1 MRLIAAV
8 VAVIACSALADTG
21 IQYDWSGGPGV
32 QGPVTDWGDRFL
44 SSTLV
49 NWAGDAGN
57 LLLERTAAYDL
68 IRMFEDLKWA
78 KPCMMDNDDYP
89 DVFVTDESN
98 GTKWYHNVS
107 GGVQWG
113 ERDFADTEGIKDIA
127 TGYIDM
133 DSDIDVFA
141 SVDYYPNNGFYW
153 FERLN
158 DYGTQWEL
166 HEICSENQPDR
177 VFSIDFDGDG
187 DLDLAGIYTHSGSK
201 SISWWE
207 NQNGG
212 LTWVKHVV
220 SEVSMAHG
228 MTSLDV
234 ADCDNDGDYDIACGS
249 FSDSVYLFVNQG
261 NDLWEFHGI
270 EYESEGDLRT
280 VSFADID
287 GDNSLDIVTGTLSS
301 SSNIVWFRNT
311 GNVSSWEMHI
321 VTIAPGYAYP
331 AMAGDIDGDGDVD
344 IVASTEDAI
353 RDDSRYSWWENVDP
367 LEDNWTIHQAESEET
382 SSSEFYVQDVN
393 QDGRCD
399 VVAGYRNYSAPYLDK
414 VAWWNFGSGNYT
426 TGEAQLESSILYVYD
441 VNWGSIDWSAIT
453 PPGTSVCFEVRS
465 SDDPDNMGN
474 WSGVI
479 TSPGSLASYLTPDD
493 SYLQYR
499 VTLSTTDSTATPVLE
514 NVVLTWS
521 NTGVEGSGGFST
533 ASLHVLQNP
542 SAGSVRFGV
551 NLPSLSDVSLA
562 VYDTAGRTVGNTVT
576 GEYPPG
582 TTVVQFD
589 MLAPGTYFCRMETG
603 GNSFTEQF
611 TIVEN

>member
-68 IRMFEDLKWA
+68 IRMFVDLKWS

-89 DVFVTDESN
+89 DVFVTDENN

-107 GGVQWG
+107 GGIQWG

-287 GDNSLDIVTGTLSS
+287 GDGLEDMVTLPHFFSS
-301 SSNIVWFRNT
+301 EVLWFRNT
-311 GNVSSWEMHI
+311 GNPEIWNTFVI
-321 VTIAPGYAYP
+321 PV
-331 AMAGDIDGDGDVD
+331 DVQAVRE
-344 IVASTEDAI
+344 IFPEDANNDGKLDLI
-353 RDDSRYSWWENVDP
+353 VIGSDGYPINHTVWLESINPIAGEWIPHTVFSDSLGSRYYTAD
-367 LEDNWTIHQAESEET
+367 I
-382 SSSEFYVQDVN
+382 N

-399 VVAGYRNYSAPYLDK
+399 VVVSYDYSCYRGLNRA
-414 VAWWNFGSGNYT
+414 AWWNFGSGDYT

-453 PPGTSVCFEVRS
+453 PSGTSVCFEVRS

-493 SYLQYR
+493 SYL
-499 VTLSTTDSTATPVLE
+499 
-514 NVVLTWS
+514 
-521 NTGVEGSGGFST
+521 
-533 ASLHVLQNP
+533 
-542 SAGSVRFGV
+542 
-551 NLPSLSDVSLA
+551 
-562 VYDTAGRTVGNTVT
+562 
-576 GEYPPG
+576 
-582 TTVVQFD
+582 
-589 MLAPGTYFCRMETG
+589 
-603 GNSFTEQF
+603 
-611 TIVEN
+611 